1 MSRSSTATPRSRPS
15 RESWRDAAF
24 GPWGSSSMSPTM
36 RPCAR
41 RPTASTPRS
50 VALTTSSTR
59 SPSVRASTASRSGT
73 WSRPTGRACSRSTSS
88 ARYTSPTPSPRPWS
102 GAVEH
107 AAVPGVGCRTNRI
120 ADRPALQ
127 RVEGCPHQLRP
138 VRREDLAPFG
148 VRVNALCPGMVKTDL
163 NRAVWEAWARR
174 RPEAE
179 RRSYEEWADDK
190 LRRTTPLGRWQQPE
204 DVAAMA
210 VFLASARARNVT
222 GQTVNVDGGFVM
234 RG

>member
-88 ARYTSPTPSPRPWS
+88 A
-102 GAVEH
+102 AVHVAH
-107 AAVPGVGCRTNRI
+107 AFA
-120 ADRPALQ
+120 PAL
-127 RVEGCPHQLRP
+127 
-138 VRREDLAPFG
+138 VRARSGTLLFLASVAGQIGSQTDPPYSASKAALINFAQCAAKDLAPFG

-210 VFLASARARNVT
+210 VFLASARAAT
-222 GQTVNVDGGFVM
+222 
-234 RG
+234 